1 MHCGLDFG
9 TSNSTLG
16 MVEDG
21 MPHLLALQGGRRALP
36 TAIFY
41 AETGGAPLIGH
52 DAVRAYLDGE
62 EGRLLR
68 SIKSILG
75 TSLIDESTRIG
86 RGRLPLKQAIGDY
99 IGRFKRLAE
108 AEKDAEITTVVH
120 GRPVHFVDDDP
131 VGDQAAEDSLRE
143 ILRGLG
149 FKHIEFQVEPL
160 AAARHFAHRFT
171 REALALVV
179 DIGGGTSD
187 FSTVHIRPGP
197 GGRPGGG
204 GFGHMEILGNHG
216 IRLGGTNFDQVLSF
230 NEVMPHFGRGV
241 PLGDKA
247 MAPPNWI
254 YADLSSWPRIQS
266 LYSQQALNDVKAL
279 VRRSGDDPR
288 FERLYAIVYEQ
299 LGHHLAGDVE
309 AAKIALSRDVAT
321 ALDLGYIERDFSLP
335 LVVQDLENALVDSLE
350 RLEGAMDAC
359 LRGSGL
365 GRERIDLLVLTGGST
380 EMPLLQAQL
389 RRLFPEATLEPCDT
403 FGAVGSG
410 LALEAEALFGPK
422 KE

>member
-21 MPHLLALQGGRRALP
+21 QPHLLALQDGRRAMP

-41 AETGGAPLIGH
+41 AETGGPPLIGH

-75 TSLIDESTRIG
+75 TSLIEESTRIG
-86 RGRLPLKQAIGDY
+86 RGRLPLKQAISDY
-99 IGRFKRLAE
+99 IGHFKRLTE
-108 AEKDAEITTVVH
+108 ARTGTELTSVVH

-131 VGDQAAEDSLRE
+131 LGDQAAEDSLRE
-143 ILRGLG
+143 ILEGLG
-149 FKHIEFQVEPL
+149 FRQIAFQVEPL

-171 REALALVV
+171 REAVALVV

-187 FSTVHIRPGP
+187 FSTIHIRPGAEGSE
-197 GGRPGGG
+197 GGK
-204 GFGHMEILGNHG
+204 MEILGNHG
-216 IRLGGTNFDQVLSF
+216 IRLGGTNFDQVLSV

-241 PLGDKA
+241 PLGEKG
-247 MAPPNWI
+247 MEPPNWI
-254 YADLSSWPRIQS
+254 FSDLSSWPRIQT
-266 LYSQQALNDVKAL
+266 LYSHQALNDVKAL
-279 VRRSGDDPR
+279 VRRSGNDPR
-288 FERLYAIVYEQ
+288 FERLYTVVYEQ

-309 AAKIALSRDVAT
+309 GAKIALSQEDST
-321 ALDLGYIERDFSLP
+321 TLQLDYLERDFSIP
-335 LVVQDLENALVDSLE
+335 LTAQNLQSALVDAQQ

-359 LRGSGL
+359 LNVSGL
-365 GRERIDLLVLTGGST
+365 VRGQIDLLVLTGGST
-380 EMPLLQAQL
+380 EMPILQAQL
-389 RRLFPEATLEPCDT
+389 RRLFPKAVLEPCDT

-410 LALEAEALFGPK
+410 LALEAEALFGPNR
-422 KE
+422 